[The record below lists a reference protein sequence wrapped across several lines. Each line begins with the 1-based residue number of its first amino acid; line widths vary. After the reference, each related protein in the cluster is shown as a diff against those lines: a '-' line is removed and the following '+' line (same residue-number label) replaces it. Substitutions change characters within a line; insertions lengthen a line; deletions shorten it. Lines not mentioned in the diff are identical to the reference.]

1 MAAGCWREPIRWPV
15 RPAGMMG
22 ALGRRR
28 AAMLLMLAMADGGTV
43 VTVPNLGSLVGVA
56 DGKGVTHFL
65 GIP

>member
-1 MAAGCWREPIRWPV
+1 MAAGCWREPIRWPASA
-15 RPAGMMG
+15 AGMMG

-28 AAMLLMLAMADGGTV
+28 AALLLMLAMADGGTV

>member
-1 MAAGCWREPIRWPV
+1 
-15 RPAGMMG
+15 MMG

-28 AAMLLMLAMADGGTV
+28 AALLLMLAMADGGTV